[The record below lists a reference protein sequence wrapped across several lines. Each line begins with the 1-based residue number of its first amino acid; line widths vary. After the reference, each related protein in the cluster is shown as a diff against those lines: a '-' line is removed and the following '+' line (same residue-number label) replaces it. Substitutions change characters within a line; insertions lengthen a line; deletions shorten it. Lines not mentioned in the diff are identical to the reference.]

1 VGLGFVSLV
10 SIEFLPNILLL
21 QVAVGAV
28 QASLALTL
36 VEAAEVPVVIGLM
49 CLDKP
54 LDVTPLLNL
63 S

>member
-1 VGLGFVSLV
+1 V

-21 QVAVGAV
+21 QVVVGAV
-28 QASLALTL
+28 QTSLVMTL
-36 VEAAEVPVVIGLM
+36 LVVAEVPVVIGLM

>member
-1 VGLGFVSLV
+1 V

-28 QASLALTL
+28 QASLVMTL